1 MAVREGITRI
11 TADVPDED
19 VERLDQLAKDMH
31 ANKTTALVRAL
42 RTADLLRV
50 AAASGSRIVL
60 EDEDGTRR
68 EVVIT

>member
-1 MAVREGITRI
+1 MPREGLTRI

-19 VERLDQLAKDMH
+19 VERLEDLAKDMH

-50 AAASGSRIVL
+50 AAAEGTRIIL
-60 EDEDGTRR
+60 EDKDGTRR
-68 EVVIT
+68 EIVMP

>member
-1 MAVREGITRI
+1 MPRSPGTTRI

-19 VERLDQLAKDMH
+19 VEKLDELAKGMH

-50 AAASGSRIVL
+50 AASEGSRIII
-60 EDEDGTRR
+60 EDKDGTRR
-68 EVVIT
+68 EILMP